1 MKKAIEIYSKRFK
14 GSKQEDA
21 QEFLRILI
29 EALHDEVL
37 VTGETAINY
46 ETSPLGA
53 QEAWNRLIER
63 ETSFLFDL
71 FVGLTESILTCS
83 TCKNSSKVLT
93 HWKTL
98 YYIYLMQFSD
108 IRTFLGFIT
117 FYLWS
122 NVSTAVPQWIPK
134 NRTSWWGGKPLLER
148 YKYIAVKLRALTS

>member
-1 MKKAIEIYSKRFK
+1 MKKAIETYSKRFK

-37 VTGETAINY
+37 VTGDTTIIY
-46 ETSPLGA
+46 EKSQGA

-83 TCKNSSKVLT
+83 TCKNSSKVET
-93 HWKTL
+93 MISCK
-98 YYIYLMQFSD
+98 
-108 IRTFLGFIT
+108 
-117 FYLWS
+117 
-122 NVSTAVPQWIPK
+122 K
-134 NRTSWWGGKPLLER
+134 
-148 YKYIAVKLRALTS
+148 

>member
-1 MKKAIEIYSKRFK
+1 MKKAIETYSKRFK

-37 VTGETAINY
+37 VTGDTTINY
-46 ETSPLGA
+46 ENSPQGA

-83 TCKNSSKVLT
+83 TCKNSSKVET
-93 HWKTL
+93 IIICEK
-98 YYIYLMQFSD
+98 Y
-108 IRTFLGFIT
+108 
-117 FYLWS
+117 
-122 NVSTAVPQWIPK
+122 STIF
-134 NRTSWWGGKPLLER
+134 
-148 YKYIAVKLRALTS
+148 

>member
-1 MKKAIEIYSKRFK
+1 MKKAIETYSKRFK

-37 VTGETAINY
+37 VTGDTTINY
-46 ETSPLGA
+46 ENSPQGA

-83 TCKNSSKVLT
+83 TCKNSSKV
-93 HWKTL
+93 KTIMICQKSL
-98 YYIYLMQFSD
+98 NLLLD

-122 NVSTAVPQWIPK
+122 NVSTAVPQ
-134 NRTSWWGGKPLLER
+134 
-148 YKYIAVKLRALTS
+148 

>member
-1 MKKAIEIYSKRFK
+1 MKKAIETYSKRFK

-37 VTGETAINY
+37 VTGDTTINY
-46 ETSPLGA
+46 ENSPQGA

-83 TCKNSSKVLT
+83 TCKNSSKV
-93 HWKTL
+93 KTIMICQKVL
-98 YYIYLMQFSD
+98 LNNCALLD

-122 NVSTAVPQWIPK
+122 NVSTAVPQ
-134 NRTSWWGGKPLLER
+134 
-148 YKYIAVKLRALTS
+148 

>member
-1 MKKAIEIYSKRFK
+1 MPFIQFYLKEMKKAIETYSKRFK

-37 VTGETAINY
+37 VTGDTTINY
-46 ETSPLGA
+46 ENSPQGA

-83 TCKNSSKVLT
+83 TCKNSSKVETIIGCQKILN
-93 HWKTL
+93 WL
-98 YYIYLMQFSD
+98 LD

-117 FYLWS
+117 FYIWS
-122 NVSTAVPQWIPK
+122 NVSTAVPQ
-134 NRTSWWGGKPLLER
+134 
-148 YKYIAVKLRALTS
+148 